1 VATYSG
7 EDATQKASNADLGNR
22 HKKKFVGIPLRSI
35 LRALAVAL
43 AVAAL
48 LLYVFQ
54 DRTPP
59 QEQAV
64 TIDPDKAGLV
74 APLPEGETCVPVPE
88 PSPEP
93 TANYDPYPELGDKV
107 GTITLEALGLSWPIY
122 EGTDAERLALGVGHY
137 IGSVL
142 PGVVDNSILS
152 GHRDTVFS
160 RLGELEAGDLILVET
175 AAGIFTY
182 EMTDSRIVDRSDQT
196 VIQPSDEAKLTLTT
210 CYPFA
215 AIGATTQAY
224 ILSAILISSIYK
236 ED

>member
-1 VATYSG
+1 MV
-7 EDATQKASNADLGNR
+7 KK
-22 HKKKFVGIPLRSI
+22 HKRELHGLRLRSI
-35 LRALAVAL
+35 FRALLVVL

-64 TIDPDKAGLV
+64 TVDPEKAALV
-74 APLPEGETCVPVPE
+74 VPLPEGETCLAVPE
-88 PSPEP
+88 PTEEP
-93 TANYDPYPELGDKV
+93 KAIYDPYPELGDQV
-107 GTITLEALGLSWPIY
+107 GTITLESLDLSWPIY
-122 EGTDAERLALGVGHY
+122 EGTDAERLSLGVGHY

-152 GHRDTVFS
+152 GHRDTVFT
-160 RLGELEAGDLILVET
+160 RLGELEIGDRILVET

-182 EMTDSRIVDRSDQT
+182 EMTESKIVDRSDQT

-210 CYPFA
+210 CYPFK

-224 ILSAILISSIYK
+224 ILSAKLISSVFK
-236 ED
+236 QD

>member
-1 VATYSG
+1 M
-7 EDATQKASNADLGNR
+7 GNK
-22 HKKKFVGIPLRSI
+22 HKKQIFGISLRSI
-35 LRALAVAL
+35 LRGLAVL
-43 AVAAL
+43 SAVILL

-64 TIDPDKAGLV
+64 EMNPDSSAV
-74 APLPEGETCVPVPE
+74 VVPLPPGETCLAVPE
-88 PSPEP
+88 LEPTPEP
-93 TANYDPYPELGDKV
+93 TAVYDPYPELGDKV
-107 GTITLEALGLSWPIY
+107 GTITLPSLGVSWPIY
-122 EGTDAERLALGVGHY
+122 EGTDAERLSLGVGHY

-152 GHRDTVFS
+152 GHRDTVFT
-160 RLGELEAGDLILVET
+160 RLGELVVGDQILVET

-210 CYPFA
+210 CYPFK

-224 ILSAILISSIYK
+224 ILSAKLISSVFK

>member
-1 VATYSG
+1 M
-7 EDATQKASNADLGNR
+7 
-22 HKKKFVGIPLRSI
+22 
-35 LRALAVAL
+35 VAL
-43 AVAAL
+43 AVTAL

-59 QEQAV
+59 QEEAV

-74 APLPEGETCVPVPE
+74 VPLPPGETCLAVPGATPEQTPE
-88 PSPEP
+88 PEA
-93 TANYDPYPELGDKV
+93 TYDPYPELGEKI
-107 GTITLEALGLSWPIY
+107 GTITLESLGLSWPIY
-122 EGTDAERLALGVGHY
+122 EGTDAERLSLGVGHY

-152 GHRDTVFS
+152 GHRDTVFAQ
-160 RLGELEAGDLILVET
+160 LGELKAGDLILVET

-182 EMTDSRIVDRSDQT
+182 EMTGSEIVDRSDRS

-210 CYPFA
+210 CYPFK

-224 ILSAILISSIYK
+224 IMSAKLVSSVFK
-236 ED
+236 EN

>member
-1 VATYSG
+1 
-7 EDATQKASNADLGNR
+7 LRNR
-22 HKKKFVGIPLRSI
+22 HKKKLMGLPLRSI
-35 LRALAVAL
+35 LRALAVAM

-59 QEQAV
+59 QEQAI
-64 TIDPDKAGLV
+64 TIDPDEAALIV
-74 APLPEGETCVPVPE
+74 PLPPGETCLAVPE
-88 PSPEP
+88 PTPEP
-93 TANYDPYPELGDKV
+93 EATYDPYPELGDKV
-107 GTITLEALGLSWPIY
+107 GTITLPSLDLSWPIF

-160 RLGELEAGDLILVET
+160 RIGELEAGDLILVET
-175 AAGIFTY
+175 AAGVFTY
-182 EMTDSRIVDRSDQT
+182 EMTDSRVVDRSDQT
-196 VIQPSDEAKLTLTT
+196 VIQPSDDAKLTLTT

-224 ILSAILISSIYK
+224 ILSAKLISSIYK

>member
-1 VATYSG
+1 
-7 EDATQKASNADLGNR
+7 LGNR
-22 HKKKFVGIPLRSI
+22 HKRKVDSLPLRSI
-35 LRALAVAL
+35 FRALAVGLAL
-43 AVAAL
+43 AAL

-54 DRTPP
+54 DRTPN
-59 QEQAV
+59 QDQAV
-64 TIDPDKAGLV
+64 TIDPDLAALLI
-74 APLPEGETCVPVPE
+74 PLPEGETCLAV
-88 PSPEP
+88 PEP

-107 GTITLEALGLSWPIY
+107 GTITLESLGLSWPIY
-122 EGTDAERLALGVGHY
+122 EGTDTERLALGVGHY

-182 EMTDSRIVDRSDQT
+182 EMTDSKIVDRSDQT

-224 ILSAILISSIYK
+224 ILSAKLISSIYK